1 MEFTSWG
8 LLAQAET
15 AETAAT
21 AEAPK
26 AAADGTAAEQP
37 GSPFGSLLVPLS
49 LIMVLFYFVIL
60 RPQKAKDQQFKSL
73 LDSLKETDRV
83 VTIGGIHGVVTN
95 VQRNPDGAIVTIR
108 VDEST
113 GAKIRVGASAI
124 ARVLTDEE
132 KSA

>member
-15 AETAAT
+15 AE
-21 AEAPK
+21 APQ
-26 AAADGTAAEQP
+26 APAADGAAAEASP
-37 GSPFGSLLVPLS
+37 SPFGSLLVPLS

-60 RPQKAKDQQFKSL
+60 RPQKAKDQQFKTL

-83 VTIGGIHGVVTN
+83 VTIGGIHGIVTN

-108 VDEST
+108 IDEST

-132 KSA
+132 KTA

>member
-15 AETAAT
+15 AAT

-26 AAADGTAAEQP
+26 APAADGAAAEQSA
-37 GSPFGSLLVPLS
+37 SPFGSLLVPIS

-83 VTIGGIHGVVTN
+83 VTIGGIHGIVTN